1 MEERSEED
9 TYTTDVRDSFMLG
22 RSINASRSPFV
33 PFLFFFFSFLLFPIK
48 ITANTSNDER
58 TPGDDDATLPIP
70 KRRVLLLDDD
80 TDSGNVITE

>member
-1 MEERSEED
+1 MEERSED

-22 RSINASRSPFV
+22 RSINARRSPFLLL
-33 PFLFFFFSFLLFPIK
+33 FFFFFFSFLLVPIK
-48 ITANTSNDER
+48 ITANTSNDEG

-70 KRRVLLLDDD
+70 KRRVLLLDED